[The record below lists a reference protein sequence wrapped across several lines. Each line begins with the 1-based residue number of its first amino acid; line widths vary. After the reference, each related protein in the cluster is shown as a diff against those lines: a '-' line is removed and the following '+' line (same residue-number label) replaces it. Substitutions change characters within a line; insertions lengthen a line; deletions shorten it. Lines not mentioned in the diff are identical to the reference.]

1 MKRRGSLFRRK
12 TEVSYALQ
20 WIEECM
26 VNTNRWIHVQSSEE
40 EERPIAPTPP
50 ASPQSWFSEGN
61 GGFPGGATSSLPFSA
76 WGSLFEIVSPTAE
89 DHILEYAVLL
99 VRIKNDGQLVLLT
112 DDVTLKIKALKEV
125 SLHS

>member
-26 VNTNRWIHVQSSEE
+26 VNTNWWIHVQSSEE

-61 GGFPGGATSSLPFSA
+61 GAFPSGATSSLPFSA
-76 WGSLFEIVSPTAE
+76 WGSLFEVVSPTAE
-89 DHILEYAVLL
+89 NYILEYVLL
-99 VRIKNDGQLVLLT
+99 MRNKNDGQLVLLT
-112 DDVTLKIKALKEV
+112 DDVTLKIKVLTEV
-125 SLHS
+125 SLHR